1 MRADLG
7 LSKLSLETVLGD
19 DCSAERP
26 STSLRFTS
34 SSSTI
39 ASLQQRR
46 SRIVEQ
52 RVQRLSSLSFR
63 DLQEIEPESLAVCIA
78 TLLRVP
84 AKSRAA
90 WDLPYACLAMDSHP
104 FWPGHRQ
111 LEQVKRLEQSDETNH
126 SRRAAI
132 SR

>member
-1 MRADLG
+1 MRDLG

-26 STSLRFTS
+26 STSLHFFF
-34 SSSTI
+34 I

-46 SRIVEQ
+46 IRIVEQ

-63 DLQEIEPESLAVCIA
+63 DLREIEPESLAVCIA
-78 TLLRVP
+78 TLLRAP

-90 WDLPYACLAMDSHP
+90 WDLP
-104 FWPGHRQ
+104 
-111 LEQVKRLEQSDETNH
+111 
-126 SRRAAI
+126 
-132 SR
+132 